1 MEQNELR
8 RLIKIEN
15 RINQIVTEE
24 LKLDCY
30 PIEFDVIPAV
40 KMLEIMAYN
49 IPTNISNWKYGREYE
64 REKTI
69 YEHSGRSLPYE
80 VVINSNP
87 AKAYL
92 MKENRFAVQ
101 ALVIAHVYGHVAF
114 FTNNK
119 YFQNSRQD
127 IVGIMYEASKR
138 FNEYERRYGI
148 DEVEKTIDAGHALQR
163 HSSPFELGE
172 TEDEKRR
179 RIFEQK
185 KKQLYTHGGEF
196 SDLTNFEV
204 DKINEDIELY
214 NQKLWRGLKLKTP
227 VEPTEDILRYLIDNS
242 RVLED
247 WQKDILEVLRM
258 EGQYYWPIIK
268 TKIMNEGFA
277 VLIHEKVI
285 NQLYNEGLITNSEHA
300 EFNYANSLVKA
311 ENPFTINPY
320 LIGSKIWENIE
331 DRWNKGRYGRE
342 WENCINAKDKTNWDT
357 GEMRGWEKCKE
368 VMATYIDWFFIQE
381 FLTLDLIQDL
391 NLYLFEAKETAQS
404 IDYII
409 SKREAEEIK
418 KKLVH
423 ILAMNKIPTILVVDG
438 NFNNRGQLKLK
449 HKYDGIPLN
458 KKYAEET
465 LKHIEYLWGNR
476 VVLYTHD
483 DNELVVLVSSADEED
498 TKQEDNE

>member
-24 LKLDCY
+24 LKLNCY
-30 PIEFDVIPAV
+30 PIEFDVIPAQ

-69 YEHSGRSLPYE
+69 YEHSKRTLPYE

-127 IVGIMYEASKR
+127 IIGIMYEASKR
-138 FNEYERRYGI
+138 FNEYERRYGVE
-148 DEVEKTIDAGHALQR
+148 EVEKTIDAGHALQR
-163 HSSPFELGE
+163 HSSPFEPRE
-172 TEDEKRR
+172 TEDEKRK

-185 KKQLYTHGGEF
+185 KKQLYIHGGDF
-196 SDLTNFEV
+196 ADFTNFDV
-204 DKINEDIELY
+204 DKINEDVELY
-214 NQKLWRGLKLKTP
+214 NQKLWRKLKLKTP

-285 NQLYNEGLITNSEHA
+285 NQLYKEGLLTNAEHA
-300 EFNYANSLVKA
+300 EFNYANSLVKG
-311 ENPFTINPY
+311 ESPFNINPY
-320 LIGSKIWENIE
+320 LIGSKIWEDIE
-331 DRWNKGRYGRE
+331 DRWNKGKYGRD
-342 WENCINAKDKTNWDT
+342 WKNCMDAKTKLNWDT
-357 GEMRGWEKCKE
+357 QELKGWEKCKS

-391 NLYLFEAKETAQS
+391 NLYLFEVKEKPQS
-404 IDYII
+404 IDYVI
-409 SKREAEEIK
+409 SHRDAEKIK

-423 ILAMNKIPTILVVDG
+423 FLAVNKIPTILIVEG
-438 NFNNRGQLKLK
+438 NFNNRGQLKLQ
-449 HKYDGIPLN
+449 HKYDNIPLD
-458 KKYAEET
+458 KTYAEKT
-465 LKHIEYLWGNR
+465 LKHVEYLWGNK
-476 VVLYTHD
+476 VVLYTYD
-483 DNELVVLVSSADEED
+483 DDELVVIVSDNDAEKSTTEE
-498 TKQEDNE
+498 E

>member
-24 LKLDCY
+24 LKLNCY
-30 PIEFDVIPAV
+30 PIEFDVIPAQ
-40 KMLEIMAYN
+40 KMLEVMAYN

-127 IVGIMYEASKR
+127 IIGIMYEASKR

-179 RIFEQK
+179 RIFEQR

-214 NQKLWRGLKLKTP
+214 NQKLWRKLKLKSP

-277 VLIHEKVI
+277 VFIHEKVI
-285 NQLYNEGLITNSEHA
+285 NQLYNEGLITDSEHA

-311 ENPFTINPY
+311 ENPFSINPY
-320 LIGSKIWENIE
+320 LIGSKIWEDIE

-342 WENCINAKDKTNWDT
+342 WENCVDSRKKAVWDT
-357 GEMRGWEKCKE
+357 KEMNGWQKCKE
-368 VMATYIDWFFIQE
+368 VMTTYIDWFFIQE
-381 FLTLDLIQDL
+381 FLTAELIQNL
-391 NLYLFEAKETAQS
+391 NLYLFSAKETAQS
-404 IDYII
+404 IDYVIT
-409 SKREAEEIK
+409 KRDAEEIK
-418 KKLVH
+418 QKIVQFLS
-423 ILAMNKIPTILVVDG
+423 INRIPTILVEDG
-438 NFNNRGQLKLK
+438 NFNNKGDLKLK
-449 HKYDGIPLN
+449 HKYDGLPLDVTN
-458 KKYAEET
+458 AEET
-465 LKHIEYLWGNR
+465 LKHIEYLWGSR
-476 VVLYTHD
+476 VVLYTYD
-483 DNELVVLVSSADEED
+483 DEDLLVLVSSANKDEED
-498 TKQEDNE
+498 ESDDE